1 MTLQEDQW
9 AVAILVGVVVV
20 LGTFVAV
27 IKFFVRVAQDFA
39 KLVALHPRLDLYF
52 REQTELKLE
61 VREIKTFLRVHPT
74 LRFRIP
80 DRGPAPATA
89 AGIPQEQDIFGPGD
103 QG

>member
-1 MTLQEDQW
+1 MTLQEVQW

-20 LGTFVAV
+20 LGTFAAV
-27 IKFFVRVAQDFA
+27 VKFFVRLAQDFA
-39 KLVALHPRLDLYF
+39 KLVALHPRLDKYF
-52 REQTELKLE
+52 SQQEDMKLE
-61 VREIKTFLRVHPT
+61 IREIKTFLRVHPT

-89 AGIPQEQDIFGPGD
+89 AGPQDQDIFAPGD